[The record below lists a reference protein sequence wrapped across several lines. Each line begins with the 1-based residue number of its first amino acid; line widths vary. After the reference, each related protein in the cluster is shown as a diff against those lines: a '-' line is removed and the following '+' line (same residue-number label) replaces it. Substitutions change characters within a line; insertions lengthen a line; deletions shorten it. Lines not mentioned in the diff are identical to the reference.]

1 MECRLFLVCGHEF
14 ELLFPPSSKELLSCT
29 SESHLP
35 ICNHVNFSS
44 FRGQNL
50 LSVFVTGLSRPLPRI
65 GRENSTVAL
74 LGVSKPQC
82 MDSII
87 VSMTTCVQCTEDL
100 IDILEVLRTL
110 EQVGRWTFQF
120 SGKWLVTICVYEV
133 YLFLMYI
140 SYSYVWVCSEI
151 LLLIYPSACAVGRG
165 SSWVLHCLISIL
177 HLLYACTSSKVNY
190 IGFSLPQV
198 EC

>member
-14 ELLFPPSSKELLSCT
+14 ELIFPPSSKELLSCT

-65 GRENSTVAL
+65 GQENSTVAL
-74 LGVSKPQC
+74 LGVSRPQC

-87 VSMTTCVQCTEDL
+87 VSMTCVQCTEDL
-100 IDILEVLRTL
+100 IDILEKFPGHSNRLVVELFNFL
-110 EQVGRWTFQF
+110 ENG
-120 SGKWLVTICVYEV
+120 L
-133 YLFLMYI
+133 
-140 SYSYVWVCSEI
+140 
-151 LLLIYPSACAVGRG
+151 
-165 SSWVLHCLISIL
+165 
-177 HLLYACTSSKVNY
+177 
-190 IGFSLPQV
+190 
-198 EC
+198 